1 MAIFYEEGKGGEDYA
16 KKNIFRCQIDG
27 KEKSSVRMKNSVTE
41 FAGLRETAKKL
52 GLGDSVETDKQL
64 ALEMPTIINRTD
76 KLLVFIHP
84 V

>member
-16 KKNIFRCQIDG
+16 KKNKFRCQIDG

-52 GLGDSVETDKQL
+52 GLWILSTYNLIEKQKRMVE
-64 ALEMPTIINRTD
+64 PN
-76 KLLVFIHP
+76 VFQ
-84 V
+84 